1 MKKCDCCGRE
11 LGQYDDFYLVNDGLP
26 GERYECYDCHVD
38 KLENGSETSCEC
50 CLEYFDYENLKVN
63 PENGIKELCPYC
75 GKVWCE

>member
-11 LGQYDDFYLVNDGLP
+11 LGQYDDLYLVNDGLS
-26 GERYECYDCHVD
+26 GERYECYHCHVD
-38 KLENGSETSCEC
+38 KLENGNETSCEC